1 MVGILVAAI
10 RKRSCLYGGL
20 AVAVAVAV
28 AVWWLG
34 CGCGCMAVWLYG
46 GLAVAVA
53 QGKPDNSS
61 PQEDDKLT

>member
-1 MVGILVAAI
+1 MAVW
-10 RKRSCLYGGL
+10 LYGGL

-28 AVWWLG
+28 
-34 CGCGCMAVWLYG
+34 AVWLYG